1 DRDIQAD
8 QLIAHTEDS
17 TALGQGVS
25 YKIDLMDGNNVVRSV
40 TTSST
45 NFAYPDVAR
54 VEGEQFDKIAL
65 YSVKDNLSSLYRYE
79 FRVQS

>member
-1 DRDIQAD
+1 
-8 QLIAHTEDS
+8 
-17 TALGQGVS
+17 
-25 YKIDLMDGNNVVRSV
+25 MDGNNVVRSV